1 MSEAI
6 REKLIEASGKEPP
19 DDALVKRVVAAI
31 GMPPNAVTF
40 YKLMNALP
48 SGENEDE
55 VCRVLDLLYKRGDID
70 ETNGWIHGVKRIDT
84 SKWTKDDWDWIYGSG
99 RFAQ

>member
-6 REKLIEASGKEPP
+6 REKLIEASGQEPP
-19 DDALVKRVVAAI
+19 DEALVKRVIAAI

-40 YKLMNALP
+40 YKLMNTLP
-48 SGENEDE
+48 AGENEDE

-84 SKWTKDDWDWIYGSG
+84 SKWTKDDWDWIFGSG

>member
-1 MSEAI
+1 MSEVI
-6 REKLIEASGKEPP
+6 REKLIEASGQEPP
-19 DDALVKRVVAAI
+19 DEALVKRVIAAI

-40 YKLMNALP
+40 YKLMNTLP
-48 SGENEDE
+48 AGENEDE

-84 SKWTKDDWDWIYGSG
+84 SKWTKDDWDWIFGSG